1 MENYRIVFS
10 DLDGTLLCSSHELT
24 ERTRQAVRGLTAAG
38 VGFVPASSRM
48 PSGIYPFCA
57 DLGIACPIIAYGG
70 ALALEANGARL
81 YEAALTDFE
90 AQEILLY
97 LNRSYPELC
106 CCLYSGNSWLAQRP
120 ADPWIQLEREIT
132 GLTPRPLADSD
143 RIPCWHKVMCMGE
156 AELIAR
162 VCRETRERFP
172 NVSVFPSKDTF
183 LEIQSPQASKASAL
197 RAVCRAYG
205 IDPAQTVAFGDHE
218 NDAAMLEAAGL
229 AVAMG
234 NATPGLKRLAARIA
248 PDNDQDGVAA
258 VLAELF
264 GLKLEE

>member
-1 MENYRIVFS
+1 
-10 DLDGTLLCSSHELT
+10 
-24 ERTRQAVRGLTAAG
+24 
-38 VGFVPASSRM
+38 
-48 PSGIYPFCA
+48 
-57 DLGIACPIIAYGG
+57 
-70 ALALEANGARL
+70 
-81 YEAALTDFE
+81 
-90 AQEILLY
+90 
-97 LNRSYPELC
+97 
-106 CCLYSGNSWLAQRP
+106 
-120 ADPWIQLEREIT
+120 
-132 GLTPRPLADSD
+132 
-143 RIPCWHKVMCMGE
+143 MCMGE

-264 GLKLEE
+264 SLKLEE